1 MAVLFRAL
9 FVALVIY
16 LIINVIRKMFQP
28 EQSNNQQ
35 KQRYDNQQSASKKGE
50 TTIRYNNKGEKI
62 IDKNEGE
69 YVDFEEVD

>member
-35 KQRYDNQQSASKKGE
+35 KQRYDNQQSASKMGE